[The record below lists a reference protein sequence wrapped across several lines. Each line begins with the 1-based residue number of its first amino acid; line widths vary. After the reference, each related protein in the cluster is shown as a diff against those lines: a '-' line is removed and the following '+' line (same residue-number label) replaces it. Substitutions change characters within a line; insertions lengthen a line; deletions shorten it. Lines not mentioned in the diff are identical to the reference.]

1 MSSVISLNPA
11 AKPLDLDRD
20 RLVNLLYQ
28 MQLTRAFEE
37 TAFDQYS
44 QGKVHGT
51 MHLYVGEEAAAIGS
65 IATKIGCTAE
75 TLRSILMIVPDARGS
90 PTSVTLPLPSLTPL
104 TV

>member
-1 MSSVISLNPA
+1 MHFCEDSFISVNHHSADPDETE
-11 AKPLDLDRD
+11 KRMPSVTSFTPVDTPLDLDSD

-65 IATKIGCTAE
+65 IAA
-75 TLRSILMIVPDARGS
+75 LRPDDLIVS
-90 PTSVTLPLPSLTPL
+90 T
-104 TV
+104 

>member
-1 MSSVISLNPA
+1 MSSVTSLNPA
-11 AKPLDLDRD
+11 EKPLDLDRD

-51 MHLYVGEEAAAIGS
+51 MHLYVGEEAAAIGRL
-65 IATKIGCTAE
+65 
-75 TLRSILMIVPDARGS
+75 LRSARMTSSS
-90 PTSVTLPLPSLTPL
+90 PRTAATVMPSPRGRTSTR
-104 TV
+104 